1 VIGAGAHA
9 ELAALLHARRPDLEI
24 RGRPHTDITT
34 DDLAWADTYVG
45 FRRPPLPTMGNVR
58 WVHCTGAGVDS
69 WLYPTELPRDILL
82 TRTSESFGV
91 YIAEW
96 ALSRA
101 LAFRQQIVDLAEAQR
116 RHDWSPREIGYV
128 RGSQALVVGTGDVGS
143 HIARLFSA
151 LGATVHGVSRSGRG
165 DSSVFP
171 MMSKVSELPR
181 LVGDAHWVIL
191 ALPLTSD
198 TRGLVGRDVL
208 SACRSAVLMNA
219 GRGGVVDEA
228 LIPEALDKGWL
239 SGAILD
245 VFQVEPLPKESPLWD
260 HPRVMISPHISGLT
274 TPEGAVA
281 GFLQCLDEIEHGRTP
296 ARAVDRDRGY

>member
-1 VIGAGAHA
+1 
-9 ELAALLHARRPDLEI
+9 
-24 RGRPHTDITT
+24 
-34 DDLAWADTYVG
+34 
-45 FRRPPLPTMGNVR
+45 
-58 WVHCTGAGVDS
+58 
-69 WLYPTELPRDILL
+69 
-82 TRTSESFGV
+82 V

-101 LAFRQQIVDLAEAQR
+101 LAFRQQIVDLAGAQR
-116 RHDWSPREIGYV
+116 RHEWSPREIGYV
-128 RGSQALVVGTGDVGS
+128 RGSRALVVGTGDVGL
-143 HIARLFSA
+143 HIARLFAS
-151 LGATVHGVSRSGRG
+151 LGAAVHGVSRSGRG
-165 DSSVFP
+165 DSSVFAR
-171 MMSKVSELPR
+171 MSKVSDLSR
-181 LVGDAHWVIL
+181 LVGDADWVIL

-198 TRGLVGRDVL
+198 TRGLVGREAL
-208 SACRSAVLMNA
+208 SACRGAVLMNA
-219 GRGGVVDEA
+219 GRGAVVDEA

-260 HPRVMISPHISGLT
+260 NPRVMISPHISGLT